1 MPFTGKSTFSAAAD
15 LPEIMEDVS
24 DIVSV
29 VSPFE
34 TPLLDALGDPSRS
47 AFSTI
52 HEWVEDEL
60 LPNSDLLNQTTFTPT
75 ATTAT
80 SLTVTNGVRFR
91 KDDLI
96 RPVGS
101 REVMLITAVAGN
113 GITVQRSYGGSIAFS
128 LVNATRLLIIASP
141 GGEGD
146 DKPDSR
152 FTNRSRKRNYTQIFT
167 AAVEVSGSMLAT
179 RGFGVR
185 DEMDFQKQQRTRE
198 LLRDLENSVI
208 NGAAPSANPQG
219 TSAVKRSMGG
229 ILSLISTNNF
239 QPNSGAIPAGGGVGT
254 DLNEAVLNSAL
265 RVIWENSSASVDLI
279 VCGAAMKRRINAFG
293 SASRRTVMREDLYSD
308 LVNIYESDFGLCK
321 VLMSRFLPSDTVM
334 LIDSSRVEVLPLAG
348 RSFGY
353 KKLAVTGDRDAGQ
366 IIGEYT
372 MELRNEAAHGVIRS
386 LT

>member
-29 VSPFE
+29 VSPYE

-47 AFSTI
+47 AFSTF
-52 HEWVEDEL
+52 HEWIEDEL
-60 LPNSDLLNQTTFTPT
+60 LPNSDLLNQTTFSPN

-80 SLTVTNGVRFR
+80 ALTVTNGVRFR
-91 KDDLI
+91 KDDLV

-101 REVMLITAVAGN
+101 REIMLVTAVAGN
-113 GITVQRSYGGSIAFS
+113 VITVQRGYGSSIAFS
-128 LVNATRLLIIASP
+128 LVNGARLMIIASP
-141 GGEGD
+141 AAEGD

-152 FTNRSRKRNYTQIFT
+152 FTNRSRRRNYTQIFT
-167 AAVEVSGSMLAT
+167 ASVEVSGSMLAT

-185 DEMDFQKQQRTRE
+185 DEMDYQKQQRTRE

-208 NGAAPSANPQG
+208 NGVAPVVNPQG
-219 TSAVKRSMGG
+219 SASVKRSMSG
-229 ILSLISTNNF
+229 ILSMLSSNNF
-239 QPNSGAIPAGGGVGT
+239 APNNAGIPAGGGAGT
-254 DLNEAVLNSAL
+254 DLNEAVLNGAL
-265 RVIWENSSASVDLI
+265 RQIWENSSASVDLI

-293 SASRRTVMREDLYSD
+293 SASRRTAMREDLYSD

-321 VLMSRFLPSDTVM
+321 VIMSRFLPSDTIM

-372 MELRNEAAHGVIRS
+372 LELRNEAAHGVIRS